1 MAAGGGEGC
10 LQAAVVEV
18 VAAKVRLQ
26 QREEEAEEGTVA
38 NGSGRSLLV
47 VTKEDGNERSLL
59 VVLCSERLLLVMNKS
74 LLAAFRIDGSERS
87 LLVAFVRLE
96 IIAGCDQG
104 RW

>member
-1 MAAGGGEGC
+1 DDSQGNPDRE
-10 LQAAVVEV
+10 
-18 VAAKVRLQ
+18 VAAMV
-26 QREEEAEEGTVA
+26 EEEEGSSNAGCGSTVWLQVEA